1 VGAECKEKA
10 ILLYRVFKMFFAE
23 QERKWANLTF
33 KIREKIGYYKDL
45 CKTLIENKN
54 NKNTKLDKL
63 NDILFA
69 RKLSEENLNDHKI
82 LIYNLINLLNEK
94 RDQAYLFKTDIDIMN
109 KELNFFVYGFDQ
121 LKLDTKIREK
131 IKEVD
136 IQKLIT
142 NIKEEMSHKKYFRK
156 IIKKFIL

>member
-1 VGAECKEKA
+1 MGAECKEKA

-54 NKNTKLDKL
+54 NQNTKIDKL

-69 RKLSEENLNDHKI
+69 RKLNEENLNDHKT
-82 LIYNLINLLNEK
+82 LIYNLIHLLNEK
-94 RDQAYLFKTDIDIMN
+94 RDQMYLFKTDIEIMN
-109 KELNFFVYGFDQ
+109 KELNNFVYGFDKI
-121 LKLDTKIREK
+121 KLDTKIREK
-131 IKEVD
+131 IKEIDV
-136 IQKLIT
+136 QQLVT
-142 NIKEEMSHKKYFRK
+142 NINEEMSHKQ
-156 IIKKFIL
+156 

>member
-1 VGAECKEKA
+1 MGAECKEKA

-45 CKTLIENKN
+45 CKTLIDNKN
-54 NKNTKLDKL
+54 NQNTKIDKI
-63 NDILFA
+63 NDILFS
-69 RKLSEENLNDHKI
+69 RKLTEENLNDHKT

-94 RDQAYLFKTDIDIMN
+94 RDQIYLLNTDVEIMN
-109 KELNFFVYGFDQ
+109 KELNYFVYGFDKI
-121 LKLDTKIREK
+121 KLSAKIREK

-136 IQKLIT
+136 LKQLIT
-142 NIKEEMSHKKYFRK
+142 NINEEMSHKQ
-156 IIKKFIL
+156 

>member
-1 VGAECKEKA
+1 MGAECKEKA

-54 NKNTKLDKL
+54 NQNTKIDKI

-69 RKLSEENLNDHKI
+69 RKLSEENLNNHKS

-94 RDQAYLFKTDIDIMN
+94 RDQIYLLKTDIDIMN
-109 KELNFFVYGFDQ
+109 KELNYFVYGFDKI
-121 LKLDTKIREK
+121 KLDPKIREK
-131 IKEVD
+131 IKEIDVE
-136 IQKLIT
+136 QLVT
-142 NIKEEMSHKKYFRK
+142 NINEEMSHKQ
-156 IIKKFIL
+156 